1 MANSNLK
8 KFKQLKKMWGFGLV
22 VVFISCCGSNSNDTS
37 LSDNDKS
44 NCRAYVLNVDT
55 LNSLGESFSS
65 ETNYSLAEL
74 ELQLFLSPTSQK
86 LDAWDNLFGN
96 LYLNLNRFG
105 IPENEEL
112 SDLVFATQRQYVK
125 ARIIFTTTKTYGEI
139 EPAFNSYIS
148 AANKLWTFCGGNA

>member
-1 MANSNLK
+1 MGNSNLK
-8 KFKQLKKMWGFGLV
+8 KFKSLKKILGFGLL
-22 VVFISCCGSNSNDTS
+22 VVFSSGCGSSSDTS
-37 LSDNDKS
+37 LSSNDKS

-55 LNSLGESFSS
+55 LNSLAESFSP

-86 LDAWDNLFGN
+86 LDVWDNLFGN

-125 ARIIFTTTKTYGEI
+125 ARIVFTTTKTYGEI

-148 AANKLWTFCGGNA
+148 AANKLWTFCGGDA